1 MNSLGA
7 IYISFLIAIIICCP
21 HYLIS
26 HYNGHVFSLLEIC
39 HPFFKSA
46 EQQLPAYTFTQTL
59 EDITVQFTI
68 PENKNKADVIYKL
81 KHNHVSLEIKNSGV
95 LLQGDLHAHVDAEA
109 STWTLNGQRSETS

>member
-1 MNSLGA
+1 M
-7 IYISFLIAIIICCP
+7 
-21 HYLIS
+21 
-26 HYNGHVFSLLEIC
+26 LEIC
-39 HPFFKSA
+39 HLFIKSA

-109 STWTLNGQRSETS
+109 STWTLNGQRSETLAEKYFFIHINCLIWFLYKELIPCVLIPQLGRT